1 MVWQVWQV
9 WLGQPADV
17 GWIENFSG
25 QAGERAHRELLKSLA
40 QCVNNHEVF
49 MQYLRYWE
57 RVEQLGRAR
66 REAQADGSRD
76 SESKSGTD
84 NSSDSGPEDRG
95 SAPED
100 AMHACELGVRC
111 PLFFMARHRQDL
123 HHRASACHVRQRSR
137 YEGRQRFSVWLLR
150 DHAIKAVQEVPIL
163 KILPTDLAAF
173 AYMYARDILNLPA
186 PADRSGKPSVQ
197 ELKDVLRLHLCAD
210 KQGRHLRT
218 FGTVELENE
227 RCLGVQR
234 VRCYPFSFD
243 KYRRTN
249 PQQFVGLVPPRHYS
263 GIAFKDFDLG
273 NSSHR
278 QKMWV
283 GRVELLFTATFQ
295 DAQGTKYGF
304 DLAFVSCLYDFEHP
318 DAAGPLQRTA
328 GARMFYVP
336 STAWTIV
343 LPINHILGRVPLMR
357 LYLNGSIQPTIPHS
371 FAADKDT
378 YVKYGRADRAGCIGT
393 GSMLYELNVHLW
405 QYGRPQPR
413 TMSVRERLERQAAR
427 KAASMGAGPCCFV
440 KDLLNRTEDRRSLP
454 LGPVHKRE
462 KWV

>member
-1 MVWQVWQV
+1 
-9 WLGQPADV
+9 
-17 GWIENFSG
+17 
-25 QAGERAHRELLKSLA
+25 
-40 QCVNNHEVF
+40 
-49 MQYLRYWE
+49 
-57 RVEQLGRAR
+57 
-66 REAQADGSRD
+66 
-76 SESKSGTD
+76 
-84 NSSDSGPEDRG
+84 
-95 SAPED
+95 
-100 AMHACELGVRC
+100 
-111 PLFFMARHRQDL
+111 
-123 HHRASACHVRQRSR
+123 
-137 YEGRQRFSVWLLR
+137 
-150 DHAIKAVQEVPIL
+150 
-163 KILPTDLAAF
+163 
-173 AYMYARDILNLPA
+173 
-186 PADRSGKPSVQ
+186 
-197 ELKDVLRLHLCAD
+197 VLRLHLCAD

-249 PQQFVGLVPPRHYS
+249 PRQFVGLVPPRRYT

-283 GRVELLFTATFQ
+283 GRVELLFSATFN
-295 DAQGTKYGF
+295 DGQGTQYDF

-318 DAAGPLQRTA
+318 SAAGPLQRTA

-357 LYLNGSIQPTIPHS
+357 LYLNGSTEPTIPHS
-371 FAADKDT
+371 FAGDKDT
-378 YVKYGRADRAGCIGT
+378 YFKYGCADRAGCIGT

-413 TMSVRERLERQAAR
+413 TMSVSERLERKAAR
-427 KAASMGAGPCCFV
+427 KAASMEA
-440 KDLLNRTEDRRSLP
+440 RSARRLA
-454 LGPVHKRE
+454 KRARALE
-462 KWV
+462 ASAAARRVQGRVAL